1 MSVCVC
7 VRVRERER
15 ERERE
20 IEMKFLVPSSLPSS
34 RPMHLSLELN
44 IHAVMCR

>member
-1 MSVCVC
+1 MCVC
-7 VRVRERER
+7 ESERER

-34 RPMHLSLELN
+34 PPMDLSLELN
-44 IHAVMCR
+44 IHDVACSP